1 METLRWGIIGTA
13 RIAAEQVVPAL
24 NRARNT
30 KLQAVASR
38 SLDRAKTFARNH
50 GIPSYYGSYD
60 ELLQDPEV
68 DAVYISLPNHLHAQ
82 WSIRA
87 AQSGKHILC
96 EKPAVLHPSELTA
109 VLNACREANVR
120 YMEAFM
126 YQLHPQW
133 DRVLEILR
141 SGQIGSV
148 RSIRAAFTFPLLG
161 EFDIR
166 LQPVMGGGALYDVG
180 CYCVHAIR
188 RIVGDEE
195 PSVVRAEANFSV
207 DGIVDRTLSADLGFN
222 HGVSASFVCS
232 FEQEDRQDVVIEG
245 SSGTLKVSHAFR
257 PDLGKP
263 TLSIQTAA
271 TLVDEPVPNADVY
284 VLEVEHFSDGVFTG
298 NPFRNTDED
307 VAANSRW
314 IDRIYRAAGRRQG
327 A

>member
-1 METLRWGIIGTA
+1 MQTLRWGVIGTA
-13 RIAAEQVVPAL
+13 RIAAEQVVPAVK
-24 NRARNT
+24 RARTT

-38 SLDRAKTFARNH
+38 SLDRAETFARDH

-68 DAVYISLPNHLHAQ
+68 DAVYISLPNHLHAE

-96 EKPAVLHPSELTA
+96 EKPAVLHPSELKA
-109 VLNACREANVR
+109 VLDACRESDVR

-141 SGQIGSV
+141 CGQIGSIQ
-148 RSIRAAFTFPLLG
+148 SIRAAFTFPLLG

-166 LQPVMGGGALYDVG
+166 LQPEMGGGALYDVG

-188 RIVGDEE
+188 RIVGDVE
-195 PSVVRAEANFSV
+195 PSTIRAHAHFGA
-207 DGIVDRTLSADLGFN
+207 DGIVDRTLSAELGFD

-245 SSGTLKVSHAFR
+245 SSGTLTVSHAFR
-257 PDLGKP
+257 PDVGKP
-263 TLSIQTAA
+263 TLSIQTA
-271 TLVDEPVPNADVY
+271 TTQTDEPVPNADLY
-284 VLEVEHFSDGVFTG
+284 VLEVEHFSDGVLTG
-298 NPFRNTDED
+298 NPFRNTDQD

-314 IDRIYRAAGRRQG
+314 IDQIYRAAGRRQS
-327 A
+327 